1 MCNMTSE
8 CAAPLMCIYY
18 KNKFDI
24 FASKRQEE
32 KEKKNLH
39 YVEASIVGLGL
50 ELGVGLD
57 GHEVSG
63 VRKGDFRFP
72 FRTVNSSLGLNVRGT
87 NPSVS
92 ATSTIH
98 KGPGK
103 IMRNESLNH
112 QIIRPHH

>member
-1 MCNMTSE
+1 MCNMISE
-8 CAAPLMCIYY
+8 FAALLMCIYY
-18 KNKFDI
+18 KNKFDM
-24 FASKRQEE
+24 FTSKRQTNVFE
-32 KEKKNLH
+32 KEKNLH
-39 YVEASIVGLGL
+39 YVEASMVGLGL

-72 FRTVNSSLGLNVRGT
+72 FRTVNSSLGLKVRGT

-103 IMRNESLNH
+103 MMRNGL
-112 QIIRPHH
+112 

>member
-1 MCNMTSE
+1 M
-8 CAAPLMCIYY
+8 
-18 KNKFDI
+18 
-24 FASKRQEE
+24 
-32 KEKKNLH
+32 
-39 YVEASIVGLGL
+39 EASIVGLGL

-72 FRTVNSSLGLNVRGT
+72 FRTVNSSLGLKVRGT

-103 IMRNESLNH
+103 MMRNGSLNH
-112 QIIRPHH
+112 QIIRHHH